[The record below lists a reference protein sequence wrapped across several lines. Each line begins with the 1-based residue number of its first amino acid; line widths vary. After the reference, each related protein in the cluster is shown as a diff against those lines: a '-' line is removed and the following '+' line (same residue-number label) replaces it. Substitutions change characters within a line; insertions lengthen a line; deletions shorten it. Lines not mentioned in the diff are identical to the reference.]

1 MEEKEEKV
9 EVTLDSNDP
18 TENFDSEKVDI
29 ENITAEEEREQEK
42 AKEDYDEEYF
52 IDRTWTFWKTYS
64 DTVKSAWA

>member
-42 AKEDYDEEYF
+42 AKEDYDA
-52 IDRTWTFWKTYS
+52 S
-64 DTVKSAWA
+64 DIQVLKV